1 MRFNPNCRENQS
13 PPLPRRR
20 THGVPWRPR
29 GQLSSSQVPG
39 WAARGLPGYFALR
52 RAPDPEE
59 REPRKASSLR

>member
-20 THGVPWRPR
+20 THG

-39 WAARGLPGYFALR
+39 WAARGLPGYSALR